1 MNVKIFVCVYSNKLK
16 NIYTL
21 DFSNCKMIPNENK
34 AWNFE
39 SLTDKFITQNL
50 VDGIFEQ
57 LLHSEWVYCLL
68 FRVDGWGWS
77 FVLQGNIRVK
87 SLVWILYRNTPSD
100 SLRKSIASLIF
111 VGEKD
116 GWILF
121 QKCEENCFLWRL

>member
-50 VDGIFEQ
+50 VDGILSNYCILNEYIVYF
-57 LLHSEWVYCLL
+57 SELMAEDEVSFYKEI
-68 FRVDGWGWS
+68 FGWK
-77 FVLQGNIRVK
+77 V
-87 SLVWILYRNTPSD
+87 
-100 SLRKSIASLIF
+100 
-111 VGEKD
+111 
-116 GWILF
+116 
-121 QKCEENCFLWRL
+121 